1 MTRLAALIAYLWLF
15 DESNYDQRN
24 WNDDWND
31 DWDDE

>member
-1 MTRLAALIAYLWLF
+1 MTWLAALIAYLWIF

-24 WNDDWND
+24 WYD

>member
-1 MTRLAALIAYLWLF
+1 MTRLAALFAYLWIF

-24 WNDDWND
+24 WDD